1 MAEITKFDKKVV
13 DELFKS
19 YVLVAEGADVYVCD
33 VKYDYSRWSKSAVDF
48 YGLPSEYMVG
58 AGDIWMEHIHPADRD
73 KYRDDIAALFKG
85 ESETHDMQY
94 RALDKEGNYNVCT
107 CRGTVMSDL
116 EGKPRF
122 FAGVIRNQ
130 TIGGFI
136 DRLTGLKNQRAF
148 FKDVRLLITSQTPF
162 NVVMLGTSHFSKF
175 NDMHGYEF
183 GNFLLQHAAR
193 YILDMVSDMGELY
206 RLDGIKLAL
215 VTTHSI
221 DEIKE
226 FYSKLKS
233 VVQANFRLDGRL
245 IDLPVN
251 GGAVSV
257 SSFNIDSDTVFSC
270 LTHAYEE
277 SKYDYAG
284 EFRVFENGVSEK
296 MQEKLKLMN
305 KIRNCVTMGCRGF
318 MLYYQPIVD
327 AKTEELK
334 GAEALIRWRDAD
346 GSMVSPNDFIPLLE
360 NDSQFPVLGEWIL
373 REAMRQ
379 GKKLLELYPDFV
391 ISVNLSYAQLKRI
404 DFVNVV
410 ERAMED
416 MDYPAK
422 NLCLEITERCRLVD
436 MNRLRNITM
445 QLRQSGIRFA
455 IDDFGTG
462 FSSLN
467 VIQELGCD
475 TVKVDRN
482 FVKNVE
488 EDPREEKLVSVITD
502 LSDIYGAST
511 CVEGIETEG
520 MRDILRK
527 YPVSSFQGYLY
538 SKPLPFYDFMKKY
551 DK

>member
-1 MAEITKFDKKVV
+1 MAEITEFDKKVV

-19 YVLVAEGADVYVCD
+19 YVMVAEGADVYVCD

-73 KYRDDIAALFKG
+73 KYREDIASLFKG

-116 EGKPRF
+116 EGAPRF

-148 FKDVRLLITSQTPF
+148 FRDIRLLITSQTPF

-284 EFRVFENGVSEK
+284 EFRVFENGISEK

-305 KIRNCVTMGCRGF
+305 KIRNCVSMGCRGF

-391 ISVNLSYAQLKRI
+391 ISVNLSYAQLQKI

-410 ERAMED
+410 ERAMDD
-416 MDYPAK
+416 MNYPAK

-445 QLRQSGIRFA
+445 QLRQSGIKFA